1 MTAPNVKGYDE
12 QGRFNPLLAMQALAD
27 EIDKLR
33 QQNEDLQKRVN
44 VLRYAC
50 SEEVATRES
59 V

>member
-1 MTAPNVKGYDE
+1 MTAPNVKGFDE
-12 QGRFNPLLAMQALAD
+12 QGSFHPLLAMKVLAD

-44 VLRYAC
+44 VLLAY
-50 SEEVATRES
+50 SEEVAKRES

>member
-12 QGRFNPLLAMQALAD
+12 QGRFVPLLAMKALVE
-27 EIDKLR
+27 EIDKLK

-44 VLRYAC
+44 VLRYAY
-50 SEEVATRES
+50 SEEVAKRES

>member
-12 QGRFNPLLAMQALAD
+12 QGSFHPLLAMKVLAD
-27 EIDKLR
+27 EIDKLK

-44 VLRYAC
+44 VLRYAY
-50 SEEVATRES
+50 SEEVAKRES